1 MRPNSRRML
10 QDLADLT
17 GESQE
22 DVLEKAL
29 RAVYRAL
36 NKQRQ
41 ADNARIQERIDR
53 RKKEEKPCQTN

>member
-1 MRPNSRRML
+1 MRPNNRRML
-10 QDLADLT
+10 QDLADIT

-22 DVLEKAL
+22 DVLDRAL

-41 ADNARIQERIDR
+41 ADNAVIQERIDR
-53 RKKEEKPCQTN
+53 KAAAPLSKGD

>member
-1 MRPNSRRML
+1 MRPNNRRML
-10 QDLADLT
+10 QDLADIT

-22 DVLEKAL
+22 DVLDKAL
-29 RAVYRAL
+29 RMVYRSL

-53 RKKEEKPCQTN
+53 KAAALMNEGD